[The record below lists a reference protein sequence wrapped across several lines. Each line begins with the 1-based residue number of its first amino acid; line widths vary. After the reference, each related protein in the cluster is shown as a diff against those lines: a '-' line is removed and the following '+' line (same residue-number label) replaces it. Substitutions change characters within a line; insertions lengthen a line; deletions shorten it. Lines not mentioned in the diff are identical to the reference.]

1 MKLSDLIDL
10 PVSMSGLTKP
20 LSKLPI
26 QIWAMTPPL
35 NIELKDFD
43 TVFLEWMKVYKF
55 LSAQGLVFLLPS
67 KPSLGG
73 GFYRNSFIPLY
84 NIKDKEII
92 LCLSAL
98 GEERHVVK
106 NFFEILGYE
115 VCSFP
120 SILEGFEVKYIPG
133 SNVYIAGMSKE
144 NHQEF
149 YGKIEKSFDLNIISY
164 KHKSFSEQVSLS
176 SLIFIPDFNSVVVC
190 TDKITVDFKEKLEK
204 YVNIVSV
211 PYELLVSG
219 VTDCLRVNFSLC
231 SGTNICILKKGS
243 EEYSL
248 EKKKNDFI
256 ENLAVQLGLEPI
268 FFDFSANRRIGR
280 LFSEGAVPLNLVD
293 YYRPGIRDL
302 LMLKEGESNDSLG
315 KMD

>member
-10 PVSMSGLTKP
+10 PAVPMSRLTKP

-26 QIWAMTPPL
+26 QIWVMTPPL
-35 NIELKDFD
+35 SIELKDFD

-67 KPSLGG
+67 NPSLGG
-73 GFYRNSFIPLY
+73 FCRSSFIPLY

-98 GEERHVVK
+98 REERHVVK
-106 NFFEILGYE
+106 NFFETLGYE

-120 SILEGFEVKYIPG
+120 SILEDFEIKYIPG
-133 SNVYIAGMSKE
+133 SNVYIVGSNKE

-149 YGKIEKSFDLNIISY
+149 CGEIEKSFDLNIISY
-164 KHKSFSEQVSLS
+164 KHKNFSEQVSLN
-176 SLIFIPDFNSVVVC
+176 SLIFIPDSNSVVVC

-204 YVNIVSV
+204 YVNIISV
-211 PYELLVSG
+211 PYELLVNG

-268 FFDFSANRRIGR
+268 FFDFSANRKIGR
-280 LFSEGAVPLNLVD
+280 FFSEGTVPLNFVD

-302 LMLKEGESNDSLG
+302 LMLKENESNDSLG